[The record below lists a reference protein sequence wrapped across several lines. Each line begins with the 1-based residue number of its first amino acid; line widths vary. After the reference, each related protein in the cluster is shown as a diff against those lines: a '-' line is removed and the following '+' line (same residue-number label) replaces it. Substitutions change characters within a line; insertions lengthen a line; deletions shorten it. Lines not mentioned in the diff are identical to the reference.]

1 MSAERPGGAAP
12 VGRWLV
18 RLGLATAITA
28 GPAWADGAPP
38 PPPPPAAP
46 RLSDLPDL
54 PDVLDNPL
62 DVPFVGAAQAVPP
75 APPTVVGVGG
85 DALCQPDAATAASPL
100 TLAQAVQLALCNNA
114 QLRAAW
120 AAVRVQASAVG
131 ESRAAYLPRLNAS
144 ASWLN
149 TRTAYP
155 DLDVPADTQ
164 RGSSRQIGLTWRL
177 FDFGA
182 REAGLDAAH
191 RVLDAAIASR
201 DAALQKLLSDLTG
214 AYFDAVT
221 AQAVR
226 QAREEAT
233 QLAQHTLDAAA
244 RREALGVAAGIDVLQ
259 SRVALGK
266 AQLSAQRAMGDER
279 KALAQLAFLLG
290 WGGSRP
296 VAALPRLPALAQLGG
311 VLDAPEAP
319 NLEDLQH
326 WLDETQARHPT
337 IASARAQLEAARARV
352 TAARAEGLPTLDVS
366 YNQYGNGYPSQGL
379 SSQRTRVT
387 NYGLTLSLPL
397 FEGFAR
403 TYKVRGAQ
411 AQVEQN
417 EAGLRHTL
425 QQVSIEVIRAHADAA
440 SALGNL
446 AASAGLLDAAE
457 QAQRSAERRYDKGV
471 GDIAELLT
479 QQGALVEA
487 RQERIRC
494 LADWQAAR
502 LRLLAAAGVLVV
514 VDVGE
519 APPSRP

>member
-1 MSAERPGGAAP
+1 MVIGLAAAVGAAP
-12 VGRWLV
+12 
-18 RLGLATAITA
+18 A
-28 GPAWADGAPP
+28 GADEAPP
-38 PPPPPAAP
+38 SAVPSPPSYSGISSIPE
-46 RLSDLPDL
+46 L

-62 DVPFVGAAQAVPP
+62 DLPFVGPVQAVPP
-75 APPTVVGVGG
+75 AAPAAASAGD
-85 DALCQPDAATAASPL
+85 DALCQPDAVTEGSPL

-114 QLRAAW
+114 ELRAAW
-120 AAVRVQASAVG
+120 AAVRVQATAVG
-131 ESRAAYLPRLNAS
+131 ESRAAYLPRLS
-144 ASWLN
+144 ATVSRL
-149 TRTAYP
+149 TTHTAYP
-155 DLDVPADTQ
+155 DLVIPAETQ
-164 RGSSRQIGLTWRL
+164 RGSSWQVGLSWRL

-221 AQAVR
+221 AQAVH
-226 QAREEAT
+226 QARDEAT
-233 QLAQHTLDAAA
+233 QLAQRTLDAAA
-244 RREALGVAAGIDVLQ
+244 RREARGLAAGIDVLQ

-266 AQLSAQRAMGDER
+266 AQLTAQRALGDER

-296 VAALPRLPALAQLGG
+296 VAALPRPLPLPPLDGAQ
-311 VLDAPEAP
+311 DAPEAP
-319 NLEDLQH
+319 DLEDLQH
-326 WLDETQARHPT
+326 WLDEAQARHPT

-352 TAARAEGLPTLDVS
+352 TAARAEGLPTLDLS
-366 YNQYGNGYPSQGL
+366 YNQYSNGYPGQGL
-379 SSQRTRVT
+379 SSQRTRVS

-417 EAGLRHTL
+417 EAGLRHTV

-440 SALGNL
+440 AALSNL

-471 GDIAELLT
+471 GDMAELLT

-494 LADWQAAR
+494 LAEWQAAR
-502 LRLLAAAGVLVV
+502 LRLLAAAGVLAV
-514 VDVGE
+514 VDVAE
-519 APPSRP
+519 APPGRP